1 MKTIHSEIRTY
12 LPAITL
18 DTYFSRRIRRYLLR
32 AIFVI
37 LCLLETALF
46 AYIAGVSIPAGEFNT
61 STILTDMR
69 IPAGIFC
76 VLLGTFLVLVQVT
89 FFYNTFYYRGIST
102 VYGEDFSDGEGVTY
116 EVAELCAID
125 KKDLTRGFL
134 SSRHGREIM
143 IRAGV
148 TFADVDMFIHSV
160 RTPIPCTA
168 LPLSEGTFVD
178 LVDAGTFVYKSDSAF
193 ATFLFKR
200 GVTEE
205 LFMGALTWVARVR
218 LEYKRRQ
225 RWWSRDAL
233 GEIRSLGREL
243 SYGGAYALHRYE
255 RDIRTTS
262 ALSLMYQ
269 NTAYANEI
277 IEKIETT
284 LTRSKSANVMLIGD
298 PGVGTM
304 DILIEFGRRIRD
316 GHSPASLQAK
326 RLVVFDTDVFVAT
339 NSSKSDFE
347 YAFLELMSEAER
359 AGNIVIVI
367 ENITSFLTS
376 VSTLGIDAGDLLDRF
391 LVSQEVQIIAT
402 SDPQSFHA
410 SLEDKQHL
418 LQYFENV
425 HIDTPDI
432 LSSVRVL
439 EEASRN
445 VELRHSL
452 YFTYP
457 ALMRIAEGAEQ
468 YIVEGVM
475 PDKALSLLALVASR
489 AEEEGVQIVESTFVD
504 TCLTEKTGIPLG
516 PVGKSEREM
525 LMHLEDI
532 LHERVVGQHE
542 AIRVIANAMRRARA
556 GIQSKEKPIGTFL
569 FLGSTGVGKT
579 ETAKALAYTFF
590 GSEDNMV
597 RFDMSEYSGEES
609 VVRLIGDRES
619 AGALTSALREH
630 PYSVL
635 LLDEFEKASEDVR
648 DLFLQI
654 FDEGRF
660 TDGRGSKVNARN
672 TIIIATSNAGSDLM
686 WKYAQEGKSLEQEK
700 DAIINA
706 IIERRTYRPELL
718 NRFDAIV
725 LFEILKREDQY
736 AIAKL
741 MLNELVARIKKRGYE
756 LIISDA
762 IIPALLKD
770 GYDPEFGARA
780 LRRTIQDT
788 IEEKIARKIIEK
800 GLQAGDT
807 IELTPED
814 VR

>member
-1 MKTIHSEIRTY
+1 MIHSEIRTY

-18 DTYFSRRIRRYLLR
+18 DAYVSRRMRRYLLR
-32 AIFVI
+32 AIFVAV
-37 LCLLETALF
+37 CLLEIALT
-46 AYIAGVSIPAGEFNT
+46 AYIIGTFVQTGEFNT
-61 STILTDMR
+61 STLLTDMK
-69 IPAGIFC
+69 IPASIFC
-76 VLLGTFLVLVQVT
+76 ILLGVFLFLVQIT
-89 FFYNTFYYRGIST
+89 FFYNSFYYRGIST
-102 VYGEDFSDGEGVTY
+102 VYGENFADGEGVTY
-116 EVAELCAID
+116 EVAELCASHE
-125 KKDLTRGFL
+125 KDLTRGFL
-134 SSRHGREIM
+134 ASRYGREIM
-143 IRAGV
+143 IRAGIV
-148 TFADVDMFIHSV
+148 SVDIDLFINSP
-160 RTPIPCTA
+160 RTAIPCTA
-168 LPLSEGTFVD
+168 IPLTKNTFTD
-178 LVDAGTFVYKSDSAF
+178 LTGVGTFVYTSDSAF

-269 NTAYANEI
+269 NTAYAHEI

-316 GHSPASLQAK
+316 GHSRASLSAK
-326 RLVVFDTDVFVAT
+326 RLVVFDTDVFVAAH
-339 NSSKSDFE
+339 NSKSDFE

-359 AGNIVIVI
+359 AGNIIIVI
-367 ENITSFLTS
+367 ENITSFLAS
-376 VSTLGIDAGDLLDRF
+376 VSALSIDAGDLLDRF
-391 LVSQEVQIIAT
+391 LVSREVQIIAT
-402 SDPQSFHA
+402 ADPQSFHA
-410 SLEDKQHL
+410 SLESKQHL

-425 HIDTPDI
+425 HIETPDI
-432 LSSVRVL
+432 FSSVRVL
-439 EEASRN
+439 EEAARS
-445 VELRHSL
+445 VEQKHSL

-457 ALMRIAEGAEQ
+457 ALVRVAEGAEQ

-489 AEEEGVQIVESTFVD
+489 AEDEGMEIVEATFVD

-590 GSEDNMV
+590 GSEERMV

-609 VVRLIGDRES
+609 VVRLIGNAES

-635 LLDEFEKASEDVR
+635 LLDEFEKASEAVR

-660 TDGRGSKVNARN
+660 TDGRGGKVNARN

-725 LFEILKREDQY
+725 LFEILKREDQH

-741 MLNELVARIKKRGYE
+741 MLTELAGRIKKRGYE
-756 LIISDA
+756 LAVSDA
-762 IIPALLKD
+762 VISALLKD

-780 LRRTIQDT
+780 LRRIIQDT
-788 IEEKIARKIIEK
+788 VEEKIARKILEK
-800 GLQAGDT
+800 ELHAGDT
-807 IELTPED
+807 IELTLED
-814 VR
+814 IQ